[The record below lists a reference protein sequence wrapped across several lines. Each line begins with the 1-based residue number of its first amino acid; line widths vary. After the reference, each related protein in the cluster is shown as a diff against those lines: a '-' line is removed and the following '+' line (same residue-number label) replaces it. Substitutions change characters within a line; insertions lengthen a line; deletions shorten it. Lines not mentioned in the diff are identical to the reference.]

1 MPLLDHFRPPLDD
14 RRSWQEF
21 HGQWPAMIV
30 LHLAD
35 RLPPGYEAGPTVQLG
50 VNFEIDIG
58 AFEQD
63 MPDEERIGPPSSGT
77 GTALE
82 APPMPSL
89 SVETDLPMQDEFEV
103 RIYDAKRGRRLVAV
117 IEIVSPA
124 NKDRPERRRAF
135 TAKCLTLLQQ
145 GVCVSI
151 VDLVTIRDFNFYVEL
166 LDQIG
171 TTDPTVNTETPA
183 LYAVTCQT
191 RRNGKKPRLDT
202 FHFPLALG
210 KPLPKLPI
218 WLTDE
223 LQLWLDLE
231 ATYRDTCRVLRIA

>member
-30 LHLAD
+30 QHLAD
-35 RLPPGYEAGPTVQLG
+35 RLPAGYEAGPTVQLG
-50 VNFEIDIG
+50 VNFEVDIG

-63 MPDEERIGPPSSGT
+63 LRDDERVGTHSGGV

-124 NKDRPERRRAF
+124 NKDRPEHRRAF
-135 TAKCLTLLQQ
+135 TAKCLTLLRQ

-151 VDLVTIRDFNFYVEL
+151 VDLVTIRDFNFYLEL

-171 TTDPTVNTETPA
+171 TTDPGLPA
-183 LYAVTCQT
+183 EAPSLYAVTCRT
-191 RRNGKKPRLDT
+191 RTNGKKPVLDT
-202 FHFPLALG
+202 FNYPLALG
-210 KPLPKLPI
+210 VPLPKLPI
-218 WLTDE
+218 WLTGD
-223 LQLWLDLE
+223 QLIWLDLE
-231 ATYRDTCRVLRIA
+231 TTYRDTCRVLRIA